1 MFRIWKDDPVVKTL
15 LPVVRWLPTLLVFA
29 ALGISVTA
37 EAGKFNRVLSAG
49 DAAPGWG
56 RLEDL
61 EGNPVELSGLKDAK
75 CVVVLFL
82 ANHCPVATAY
92 ERKLI
97 RLQDLYRERGVEFVA
112 ISVSLK
118 AGSTREGMQAR
129 AAEQG
134 FNFPY
139 LHDATQSA
147 GKAYGV
153 VATPTVFVLDRDR
166 KVVYL
171 GAIDDSWQAP
181 EKVEEDYLPAAI
193 DAVLA
198 GKRPEIRESR
208 PVGCEIEYRETGKS
222 P

>member
-1 MFRIWKDDPVVKTL
+1 VKTR
-15 LPVVRWLPTLLVFA
+15 LPIGCWLATLLVFA
-29 ALGISVTA
+29 ALGISATA

-49 DAAPGWG
+49 DAAPAWG
-56 RLEDL
+56 RLDDL
-61 EGNPVELSGLKDAK
+61 EGNPVELSGLQDAK
-75 CVVVLFL
+75 CIVVLFL

-97 RLQDLYRERGVEFVA
+97 RLQDVYRERGVEFVA

-118 AGSTREGMQAR
+118 AGSTREGMRVR

-153 VATPTVFVLDRDR
+153 VATPTAFVLDGER

-222 P
+222 S